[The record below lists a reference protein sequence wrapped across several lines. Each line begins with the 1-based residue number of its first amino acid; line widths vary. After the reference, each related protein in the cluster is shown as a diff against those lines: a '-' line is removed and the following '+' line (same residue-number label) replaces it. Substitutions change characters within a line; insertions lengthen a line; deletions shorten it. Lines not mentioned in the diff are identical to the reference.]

1 MLRFHPS
8 KRLLAAA
15 GALGVCL
22 VLSVSGLCCAAA
34 AKREYRTLSTQTS
47 ESLRQ
52 LSLRLAEMEEN
63 AANVSA
69 REYLLLACEGKIG
82 VYNVDAT
89 LLYEI
94 LDVNVRTLP
103 AADQAMLAE
112 GIIVCGETALRAL
125 TEDYTS

>member
-34 AKREYRTLSTQTS
+34 KREYRTLSTQTS

-63 AANVSA
+63 AAHVSA

-82 VYNVDAT
+82 VYSVDAT